1 MHMNGFFQ
9 NAYVTRNLEKGV
21 ATLRQRHGVG
31 EVMPI
36 DFATDVITPHG
47 SGPVRAKVALV
58 WVGDVQLELIQP
70 TEGFGQIYSDALPD
84 DDSLCFHHVGMRI
97 FDMAA
102 LRAEAAAKG
111 WPVVF
116 QGGGEGFQFTYIDA
130 RDTLGHYLEYI
141 ELRQDMWEATGGR

>member
-21 ATLRQRHGVG
+21 AALQKKHGVG
-31 EVMPI
+31 DVMLI

-47 SGPVRAKVALV
+47 QGPVKAKVALV
-58 WVGDVQLELIQP
+58 WVGNVQLELIEP
-70 TEGFGQIYSDALPD
+70 VSGLGQIYSDALPD
-84 DDSLCFHHVGMRI
+84 DDSLRLHHVGMRI
-97 FDMAA
+97 FDTAA

-116 QGGGEGFQFTYIDA
+116 QGGGEGFA
-130 RDTLGHYLEYI
+130 
-141 ELRQDMWEATGGR
+141 